1 MSATA
6 RTEITE
12 LERS

>member
-6 RTEITE
+6 TTEITE
-12 LERS
+12 LEQS